1 MYTSSASTHTFTYIH
16 IIRLSSA
23 TQSGLLL
30 VPVDD
35 TGVPVQGILHGS
47 MWYHGTE
54 ASTCSIPSEQ
64 YNEFVG
70 GGIQRECIVNY
81 IVCRLRYSRNRP

>member
-1 MYTSSASTHTFTYIH
+1 MHATMIFAVLTFTVIGEEYYKLILYFYTCILMYTYTSSASSHTFTYIH

-35 TGVPVQGILHGS
+35 TGVPV
-47 MWYHGTE
+47 
-54 ASTCSIPSEQ
+54 
-64 YNEFVG
+64 
-70 GGIQRECIVNY
+70 
-81 IVCRLRYSRNRP
+81 

>member
-1 MYTSSASTHTFTYIH
+1 MYTYTSSASSHTFTYIH

-70 GGIQRECIVNY
+70 GAFSANVLSIILFASFGMV
-81 IVCRLRYSRNRP
+81 P